1 MTPVDR
7 LHMAADALGDFAGWV
22 ARTTRRWPLTGG
34 LVHVVLFCLLSYALL
49 DRPLALAFKAH
60 LGPQTEGFF
69 KVVTTLGLG
78 GVWLVPGVLIWA
90 YCRWRQHQAVYF
102 YVESRYRSFA
112 HAAGFFVLSGAA
124 SGIVGNLVKF
134 GVGRYRPRALFDQGI
149 YGFSPFNTDWVTNSF
164 PSGHSQ
170 AAFAAM
176 TALVVILPRYDLLWL
191 LIAVLVAVSRVAT
204 SVHYLSDVAMGS
216 YLGIAGTVLLH
227 RLYLARGIDVRLRFA
242 RDKHLAD

>member
-1 MTPVDR
+1 VTPLDR
-7 LHMAADALGDFAGWV
+7 LRMAADALGDVAGWI

-34 LVHVVLFCLLSYALL
+34 LIHVTLFCLLSYALF
-49 DRPLALAFKAH
+49 DRPVALAFKAH
-60 LGPQTEGFF
+60 LGPQAEGFF

-78 GVWLVPGVLIWA
+78 GVWLAPGGLLWA
-90 YCRWRQHQAVYF
+90 WCRWRQHQAVYF
-102 YVESRYRSFA
+102 DSESRFRRFA
-112 HAAGFFVLSGAA
+112 AAAGFFFLSGAA
-124 SGIVGNLVKF
+124 SGIAGILIKF
-134 GVGRYRPRALFDQGI
+134 CVGRYRPRALFDQEL
-149 YGFSPFNTDWVTNSF
+149 YGFSPFNTHWAINSF

-191 LIAVLVAVSRVAT
+191 LVAVLVAASRVAT

-227 RLYLARGIDVRLRFA
+227 RLYVARGIDVRLRFA
-242 RDKHLAD
+242 RDRRLAD

>member
-1 MTPVDR
+1 
-7 LHMAADALGDFAGWV
+7 
-22 ARTTRRWPLTGG
+22 
-34 LVHVVLFCLLSYALL
+34 VHVTLFCLLSYALF

-60 LGPQTEGFF
+60 LGSQAEGFF
-69 KVVTTLGLG
+69 KIVTTLGLG
-78 GVWLVPGVLIWA
+78 GVWLVPGALIWA

-102 YVESRYRSFA
+102 DSQSHFRRFA
-112 HAAGFFVLSGAA
+112 HAAGFFFLSGAA
-124 SGIVGNLVKF
+124 SGIAGTLVKF
-134 GVGRYRPRALFDQGI
+134 CVGRYRPRALFDQGL
-149 YGFSPFNTDWVTNSF
+149 YGFSPFNTEWTSNSF

-191 LIAVLVAVSRVAT
+191 LVAVLVAASRVAT

-227 RLYLARGIDVRLRFA
+227 RLYVARGIDVRLRFA
-242 RDKHLAD
+242 RDKRLAD